1 MLSWESFPVFFP
13 YTNAVFHAGLPMS
26 DFDSYLAQLLSRAH
40 LAVHARLE
48 QALAAEGVQVEHWKV
63 LRVLA
68 DEQGHAMGE
77 VAQAL
82 AMHPPTLTKLV
93 DRMIGHGL
101 AMRSPDLHDNRRVL
115 LYATDDGLA
124 LSKRLNRLV
133 QQHEDGIVRSLGP
146 AKAKQLRALLS
157 ALGD

>member
-1 MLSWESFPVFFP
+1 MHAALDADWESLRSFAAFVE
-13 YTNAVFHAGLPMS
+13 AGS
-26 DFDSYLAQLLSRAH
+26 LSGAARA
-40 LAVHARLE
+40 LRLDPATVGRRIARLE

-77 VAQAL
+77 VARAL

>member
-1 MLSWESFPVFFP
+1 
-13 YTNAVFHAGLPMS
+13 MS
-26 DFDSYLAQLLSRAH
+26 DIDGYLAQLLSRAH
-40 LAVHARLE
+40 HAVHGRLE
-48 QALAAEGVQVEHWKV
+48 QALAGEGVQVEHWKV

-82 AMHPPTLTKLV
+82 TMHPPTLTKLV
-93 DRMIGHGL
+93 DRMISQGL

-115 LYATDDGLA
+115 LYATDQGLA

-133 QQHEDGIVRSLGP
+133 QQHEDGIVRSIG
-146 AKAKQLRALLS
+146 AARAKQLKALL
-157 ALGD
+157 AELGN